1 MTTFNT
7 DYNKTELLD
16 HELEAV
22 TGGQSGIDK
31 FLAIPHSALTPQ
43 QRAHQKQ
50 VEEMRRAGLV

>member
-22 TGGQSGIDK
+22 TGGKMSHIFELPDI
-31 FLAIPHSALTPQ
+31 LLTPQ
-43 QRAHQKQ
+43 QIEGKRK
-50 VEEMRRAGLV
+50 VEEMRRAGIV

>member
-22 TGGQSGIDK
+22 TGGRMSNKIFELPDS
-31 FLAIPHSALTPQ
+31 LLTPQ
-43 QRAHQKQ
+43 QIEGKRK
-50 VEEMRRAGLV
+50 VEEMRRAGIV